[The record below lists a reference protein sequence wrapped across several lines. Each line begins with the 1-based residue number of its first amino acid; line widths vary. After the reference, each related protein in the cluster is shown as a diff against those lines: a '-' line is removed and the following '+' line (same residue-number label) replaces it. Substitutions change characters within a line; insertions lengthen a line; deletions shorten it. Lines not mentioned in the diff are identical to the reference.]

1 VSLIKFYILVE
12 SVDVEQHISER
23 ISYININLMLIR
35 FWIKIRCLKLLM

>member
-23 ISYININLMLIR
+23 ISYINLMLIR